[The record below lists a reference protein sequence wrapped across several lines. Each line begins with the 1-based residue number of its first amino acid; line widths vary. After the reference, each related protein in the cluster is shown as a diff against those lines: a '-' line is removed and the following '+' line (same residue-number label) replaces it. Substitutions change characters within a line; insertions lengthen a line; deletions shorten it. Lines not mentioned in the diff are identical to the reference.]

1 MSLQLIAL
9 CGLGYAAYHAYNLTL
24 VSQRNYLLDT
34 TIIPMTPSAFVGYD
48 EPSNTW
54 PDPLMVRFNNPH
66 LPIQKVEP
74 GPYGVPRVMYI
85 SQYGHTLHPLYGHGI
100 EKI

>member
-9 CGLGYAAYHAYNLTL
+9 ALMGYGAFHLYKLTSYNHLTFKL
-24 VSQRNYLLDT
+24 ET
-34 TIIPMTPSAFVGYD
+34 TIQPITPSAFVGYD

-54 PDPLMVRFNNPH
+54 PDPLMVTFNRPH
-66 LPIQKVEP
+66 LPNKGVEA
-74 GPYGVPRVMYI
+74 GPYGVPRVLYV
-85 SQYGHTLHPLYGHGI
+85 SEYGHTSHPLYGHGI

>member
-9 CGLGYAAYHAYNLTL
+9 AALGYAGYHAYNLTL
-24 VSQRNYLLDT
+24 ISQRNFLLDNEVT
-34 TIIPMTPSAFVGYD
+34 PMTPSAFVGYD

-54 PDPLMVRFNNPH
+54 PDPLMVTFNRPH

-85 SQYGHTLHPLYGHGI
+85 SQYGHTSHPLYGYGI